1 MNYKDI
7 KDFGQRYKEHYQSPD
22 GVLTSLEIRK
32 MMLDEITELRAYIEW
47 RKDDSMNPEKERT

>member
-7 KDFGQRYKEHYQSPD
+7 KDFGQRYKELPQSPD

-32 MMLDEITELRAYIEW
+32 MMLDEINELRAYIEW
-47 RKDDSMNPEKERT
+47 RKDDSMNPEKENT